1 MNMSLS
7 ERAREAKLAAENV
20 PIWDILS
27 NLWDP
32 ESNPDGY
39 LSLGLAENTLLHET
53 LSSYISKKFKFPT
66 SALTYG
72 DGMTGSNRLKKALS
86 EFLTK
91 RLKPFAPIQ
100 PQHVTVTNGCSSAV
114 EHLSWAFANPGEG
127 FLLGQPYYGTF
138 IPDLTLRPASKVVPV
153 PFHEVD
159 PLGEDAVGKYEAALL
174 KAKED
179 GITVKGLILCNPH
192 NPLGRCY
199 SREVICGLM
208 KFCEKHDLQFISDE
222 IYALSTWTESVDS
235 SPPLVPFQ
243 SALGIDTNGIID
255 PAKVHVVWGM
265 SKDFGANG
273 IRIGS
278 IISQSNPALHYSF
291 VLPSIYSSI
300 SSLSDHVTA
309 SLLEDEGWVDS
320 YIQKNCELLS
330 KQHKRAV
337 SWAKDN
343 NVPYSP
349 GVNAAFFLWVDLGSA
364 YKANHPD
371 QTIDDIDKTV
381 SKALLDN
388 RVFLSAGK
396 DFGCEQPGW
405 FRIVFSHPDDF
416 LLTGLNRVAKALK

>member
-1 MNMSLS
+1 MSLS
-7 ERAREAKLAAENV
+7 ARAKEAKLAAEGV

-32 ESNPDGY
+32 ETNPDGY

-53 LSSYISKKFKFPT
+53 LSSYITRKFELPT
-66 SALTYG
+66 AALTYG

-91 RLKPFAPIQ
+91 RLKPFVPIE
-100 PQHVTVTNGCSSAV
+100 PNHVTVTNGCSSAI
-114 EHLSWAFANPGEG
+114 EHLSWAFADPGEG

-153 PFHEVD
+153 PFHDVD
-159 PLGEDAVGKYEAALL
+159 PLSKAAIGKYEAALS

-199 SREVICGLM
+199 SRDVICGLM
-208 KFCEKHDLQFISDE
+208 EFCENNGLQFISDE
-222 IYALSTWTESVDS
+222 IYALSTWTEQVDS

-243 SALGIDTNGIID
+243 SALGIDTKGIID
-255 PAKVHVVWGM
+255 PAKVHVIWGM

-278 IISQSNPALHYSF
+278 IISQANPSLHYSF

-309 SLLEDEGWVDS
+309 SLLEDEEWVDG
-320 YIQKNCELLS
+320 YIKQNCKLLS
-330 KQHKRAV
+330 KQHQRAV
-337 SWAKDN
+337 SWAKEN

-349 GVNAAFFLWVDLGSA
+349 GVNAAFFLWVDLGTA
-364 YKANHPD
+364 YKNNHPD
-371 QTIDDIDKTV
+371 QKIADIDKTV
-381 SKALLDN
+381 SKALLDSK
-388 RVFLSAGK
+388 VFLSAGK

-405 FRIVFSHPDDF
+405 FRIVFSHPDSF
-416 LLTGLNRVAKALK
+416 LQIGLDRVAKALK